1 MTTNAE
7 IYRIGAQDDIEA
19 AARLSAA
26 NHARLVAS
34 RPFLRERGS
43 GHYLPK
49 LQWMTENGML
59 FGLRR
64 EGRLSAFLG
73 AFRLEDFRNEGPGC
87 FSPDWCHGSD
97 GSPYAFSDYR
107 SLYRHAARIWLDAGL
122 PIHCVALHPSEP
134 EAMEALSLTGFGR
147 IVLDA
152 AVPSAELADALPRR
166 ESPSGIT
173 LRRAGPEDARSLA
186 SMNGIL
192 AGHIGASPVFMPR
205 TRGESESGWREWFD
219 EPEAAAFIAEGDEGA
234 VGYIK
239 AQAPQFD
246 VSDAVHGD
254 DTLAINGMVVSPAR
268 RGAGIGRALLR
279 MAGGHALSA
288 GKALMS
294 VDCETT
300 NLEAYSFWTS
310 FFKPVT
316 WSYERRIAL
325 P

>member
-1 MTTNAE
+1 MMTNPE
-7 IYRIGAQDDIEA
+7 ITRLGAQDEIEA

-26 NHARLVAS
+26 NHARLLAN

-49 LQWMTENGML
+49 LRWMAENGEL
-59 FGLRR
+59 FGLWR

-73 AFRLEDFRNEGPGC
+73 AFRLDDYRNEGPGC
-87 FSPDWCHGSD
+87 FSPDWCHGND

-107 SLYRHAARIWLDAGL
+107 SLYRHAARIWQDSGL
-122 PIHCVALHPSEP
+122 SIHCIALHPSEP

-147 IVLDA
+147 IVMDA
-152 AVPSAELADALPRR
+152 AVPSSELAASLPPR
-166 ESPSGIT
+166 ESPRGIS
-173 LRRAGPEDARSLA
+173 LRRAGPEDARALA
-186 SMNGIL
+186 AMSGIL
-192 AGHIGASPVFMPR
+192 AEHIGASPVFMPR
-205 TRGESESGWREWFD
+205 THGESESGWRQWFD
-219 EPEAAAFIAEGDEGA
+219 EPDAVAFVAEGAEGT

-239 AQAPQFD
+239 AQDPQID

-254 DTLAINGMVVSPAR
+254 DTLAINGMYVSPAL
-268 RGAGIGRALLR
+268 RGAGIGCALLR
-279 MAGGHALSA
+279 QAADHALSV

-300 NLEAYSFWTS
+300 NLEAYSFWTR

-316 WSYERRIAL
+316 WSYERRIAR